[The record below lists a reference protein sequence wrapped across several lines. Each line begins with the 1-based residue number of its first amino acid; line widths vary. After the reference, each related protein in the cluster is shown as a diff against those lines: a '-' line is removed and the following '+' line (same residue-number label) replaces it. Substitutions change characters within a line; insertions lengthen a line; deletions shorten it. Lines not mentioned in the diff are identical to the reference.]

1 MWPFSSILG
10 DAIEFTLL
18 VPGTTSLTTWSST
31 VNVGLVRSGLRIRD
45 TGSLFRISGQN
56 GTVETAQTD
65 MWIHDSGKPF
75 FDITDYEFRCQL
87 IANTLDPLS
96 YATGPGWVDM
106 DLQTSFAWFVS
117 AETDIGSGDFES
129 TQADI
134 ELSIRQKSNPA
145 NIVTG
150 DIRLIAVSEG
160 GD

>member
-1 MWPFSSILG
+1 VTQGRCSVSLARTARSRPLKRICG
-10 DAIEFTLL
+10 Y
-18 VPGTTSLTTWSST
+18 TT
-31 VNVGLVRSGLRIRD
+31 
-45 TGSLFRISGQN
+45 
-56 GTVETAQTD
+56 
-65 MWIHDSGKPF
+65 PF